1 LEELVFVGL
10 GLDDEKGISLKG
22 LEEMKAAREVF
33 MELYT
38 NLMPNFSIKNF
49 ENITGKQIRVLLRH
63 NLEEENGALILN
75 AAENGKTVFLIPG
88 DPFIATTHIAL
99 RLEAQKRGIKTRII
113 HGSSIISAI
122 MGLSGLQN
130 YKFGKTVTIPFGDN
144 LSETPYNVICQ
155 NKSLGLHTLCL
166 LDIKADERRFLRIN
180 EALSLLL
187 EIERKNKLG
196 IITEESLVVGVARAG
211 SDVPVLKADSVQ
223 QILSYDF
230 GEPPQSLIFPGELHF
245 TEVEALVAF
254 AGAPCTLRSSVR

>member
-1 LEELVFVGL
+1 LKELVFVGL
-10 GLDDEKGISLKG
+10 GLNDERGISLRG
-22 LEEMKAAREVF
+22 LEETKTARAAF

-49 ENITGKQIRVLLRH
+49 EDNTGKHVCVLSRR
-63 NLEEENGALILN
+63 NLEEENGAIVME
-75 AAENGKTVFLIPG
+75 AAENGKAVFLVPG

-99 RLEAQKRGIKTRII
+99 RLEAQKRGIKTRIV

-130 YKFGKTVTIPFGDN
+130 YKFGKTVTIPFGEN
-144 LSETPYNVICQ
+144 FSETPYKVISQ

-166 LDIKADERRFLRIN
+166 LDIKADENRFLRVN
-180 EALSLLL
+180 EALNLLL
-187 EIERKNKLG
+187 EIECRNKLG
-196 IITEESLVVGVARAG
+196 IVTEESLVVGVARAG
-211 SDVPVLKADSVQ
+211 SDVPILKADSVR

-254 AGAPCTLRSSVR
+254 AGAPDTLRSSVR